1 MSAERA
7 NKLLDDYAENRTQG
21 CDVTIAIVPL
31 PCGGALDPDERLATV
46 RQTLRRLKL
55 SPQAMIVR
63 LLGIVDIALLG
74 ARLGTWFT
82 IFLAEK
88 LVLPKTTTYAS
99 PLPGPTQHAT
109 IGGVGI
115 DALYGGAAPFS
126 LGTGFTFITYKGE
139 LLVCCVTDK
148 ETVPAPQVLVDHVHD
163 ALMAYCDADGQQ
175 QTAAA

>member
-1 MSAERA
+1 M
-7 NKLLDDYAENRTQG
+7 
-21 CDVTIAIVPL
+21 
-31 PCGGALDPDERLATV
+31 
-46 RQTLRRLKL
+46 RQTIRRLKL
-55 SPQAMIVR
+55 SPQAVIFR
-63 LLGIVDIALLG
+63 WTGKLLIALLG
-74 ARLGTWFT
+74 ARLGTRLNV
-82 IFLAEK
+82 FLFEK
-88 LVLPKTTTYAS
+88 LILPKTTTYAS
-99 PLPGPTQHAT
+99 PLPGPTQQAT